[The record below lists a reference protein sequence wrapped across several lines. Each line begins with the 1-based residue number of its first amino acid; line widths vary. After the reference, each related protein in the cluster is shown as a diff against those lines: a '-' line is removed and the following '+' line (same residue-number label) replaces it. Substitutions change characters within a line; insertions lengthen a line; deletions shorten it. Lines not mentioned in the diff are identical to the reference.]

1 MAKLT
6 YKQKD
11 LNRFVKVYPYA
22 RFPPKYVLEYDQTPS
37 GADMEAAKISF
48 VDSDTEVYN
57 LTGLYT
63 SAPVVTISSVG
74 SDQTNVSLTISSI
87 STTTV
92 TVSASSKFTGEVHIH
107 IVAA

>member
-1 MAKLT
+1 
-6 YKQKD
+6 
-11 LNRFVKVYPYA
+11 
-22 RFPPKYVLEYDQTPS
+22 
-37 GADMEAAKISF
+37 MEAAKISF
-48 VDSDTEVYN
+48 VDSDTEDYN

-87 STTTV
+87 NTTTV

>member
-11 LNRFVKVYPYA
+11 LNRFVKVYPYV
-22 RFPPKYVLEYDQTPS
+22 RFPPKYVLEFEQLPT
-37 GADMEAAKISF
+37 GADVEAAKISF
-48 VDSDTEVYN
+48 VDSDTEVYSF
-57 LTGLYT
+57 TGLYT
-63 SAPVVTISSVG
+63 SVPVVTISSVG
-74 SDQTNVSLTISSI
+74 SVQTNVSLTVVSI

-107 IVAA
+107 VVAA

>member
-22 RFPPKYVLEYDQTPS
+22 RFPPKYVLEFDQLPT
-37 GADMEAAKISF
+37 GADVEAAKISF
-48 VDSDTEVYN
+48 VDSDVEVYTF
-57 LTGLYT
+57 TGLYT
-63 SAPVVTISSVG
+63 SVPVVTISSVG
-74 SDQTNVSLTISSI
+74 SVQTNVSLTITSI

-92 TVSASSKFTGEVHIH
+92 TVSASSTFTGQVHIH